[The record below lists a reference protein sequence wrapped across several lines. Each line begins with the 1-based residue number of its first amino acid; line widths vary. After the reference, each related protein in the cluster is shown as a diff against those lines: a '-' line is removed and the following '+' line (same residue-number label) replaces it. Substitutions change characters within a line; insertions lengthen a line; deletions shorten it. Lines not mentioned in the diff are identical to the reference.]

1 MLLASLVLLG
11 LFGLDGHVTQTE
23 GVSLIIVYAIYLV
36 FLVTD
41 AMSMRQRS
49 EDHAG
54 VNLAVALKRRARM
67 SVGNLIGSN
76 IFDTLIPVGVAAVIV
91 DLEFNADMSC
101 RFFSLCI
108 SATL

>member
-1 MLLASLVLLG
+1 
-11 LFGLDGHVTQTE
+11 
-23 GVSLIIVYAIYLV
+23 
-36 FLVTD
+36 
-41 AMSMRQRS
+41 MRQRS

-91 DLEFNADMSC
+91 DLEFNADML
-101 RFFSLCI
+101 RHELPFLFALYLGYAMTEIVSL
-108 SATL
+108 